1 MKILFGNFDP
11 NVDYNKLVVN
21 YDKAIISVFKE
32 NTKSKYFNK
41 LKQLEDSKNIKLI
54 KKSIREI
61 VSKYTSD
68 FKIKH
73 NLYTLLTLQE
83 IYSYISN
90 KSEYKIYAHRTEEN
104 DINLVATLDSSKLK
118 NLLNT
123 KL

>member
-1 MKILFGNFDP
+1 MDP
-11 NVDYNKLVVN
+11 YAELSYSLYKKNVYKL
-21 YDKAIISVFKE
+21 
-32 NTKSKYFNK
+32 
-41 LKQLEDSKNIKLI
+41 
-54 KKSIREI
+54 
-61 VSKYTSD
+61 D
-68 FKIKH
+68 FKIKN

-90 KSEYKIYAHRTEEN
+90 KNEYKIYAHRTDEN

>member
-1 MKILFGNFDP
+1 MALAAPLCDFLDRFFN
-11 NVDYNKLVVN
+11 LTLLE
-21 YDKAIISVFKE
+21 AIIPVSEPEK
-32 NTKSKYFNK
+32 KP
-41 LKQLEDSKNIKLI
+41 LKTSSPAREDNKNIKLI
-54 KKSIREI
+54 KKSISEI
-61 VSKYTSD
+61 VSSYKSD

-90 KSEYKIYAHRTEEN
+90 KNEYKIYAHRTDEN